1 MAIEAADGLGAA
13 SETRKIKESDRAY
26 EAVKHLIVSLQ
37 LPPGAVIEEA
47 RLRQQ
52 VAVGRTPLRE
62 ALYRLA
68 DLGLVIVAP
77 HRGFFVSELS
87 ATDLQQLTE
96 LRLVLEGTAARLAA
110 ERAVPSLAP
119 ALRSALRQTE
129 PAIDTH
135 DLSTLI
141 SIDLTFHGLIARAS
155 GNRYLEDALH
165 RHYTMMLR
173 FWYLS
178 FDRAG
183 HLPDVMREHH
193 NIVGAIE
200 QRDSVSAEAAMRFHV
215 IEFRNKVRA
224 LL

>member
-1 MAIEAADGLGAA
+1 MVAGAA
-13 SETRKIKESDRAY
+13 PGEGMETQARKIKESDRAY
-26 EAVKHLIVSLQ
+26 EAVKQLIVSLR

-47 RLRQQ
+47 WLRQQ
-52 VAVGRTPLRE
+52 VGVGRTPLRE

-77 HRGFFVSELS
+77 HRGFFVAEVS

-96 LRLVLEGTAARLAA
+96 LRLLLEGAAARLSA
-110 ERAVPSLAP
+110 ERAGPALAP
-119 ALRSALRQTE
+119 ELRAALLQTE
-129 PAIDTH
+129 PAIAAH
-135 DLSTLI
+135 DLSALI
-141 SIDLTFHGLIARAS
+141 AMDLTFHGLIARAS
-155 GNRYLEDALH
+155 GNRYLEDALD

-183 HLPDVMREHH
+183 HLPDVMREHQ
-193 NIVGAIE
+193 NILSAIE
-200 QRDSVSAEAAMRFHV
+200 QRDGIGAEAAMRFHV

-224 LL
+224 VL

>member
-1 MAIEAADGLGAA
+1 MVVGIAAGHGAVLQA
-13 SETRKIKESDRAY
+13 RKIKESDRAY
-26 EAVKHLIVSLQ
+26 ETVKQLIVSLQ
-37 LPPGAVIEEA
+37 LPPGAVIEEV

-52 VAVGRTPLRE
+52 VDVGRTPLRE

-68 DLGLVIVAP
+68 DLGLVIIAP

-110 ERAVPSLAP
+110 ERAVPALATELQA
-119 ALRSALRQTE
+119 ALIRSE

-141 SIDLTFHGLIARAS
+141 TIDLTFHSLVARAS

-183 HLPDVMREHH
+183 HLPDVMREHQ
-193 NIVGAIE
+193 NIVSAIE

>member
-1 MAIEAADGLGAA
+1 MVVGSADGYSAESQA
-13 SETRKIKESDRAY
+13 PKIKESDRAY
-26 EAVKHLIVSLQ
+26 EAVKQLIVSLQ

-47 RLRQQ
+47 QLRQQ
-52 VAVGRTPLRE
+52 VQVGRTPLRE

-68 DLGLVIVAP
+68 ELGLVVIAP
-77 HRGFFVSELS
+77 HRGFFVTEVL

-96 LRLVLEGTAARLAA
+96 LRLLLEGAAARLAA
-110 ERAVPSLAP
+110 ERAGP
-119 ALRSALRQTE
+119 ALASELRATLRQAE

-141 SIDLTFHGLIARAS
+141 AIDLNFHGLIARAS

-165 RHYTMMLR
+165 RHYIMMLR

-183 HLPDVMREHH
+183 HLPDVMREHQ
-193 NIVGAIE
+193 NIVSAME

-224 LL
+224 VL